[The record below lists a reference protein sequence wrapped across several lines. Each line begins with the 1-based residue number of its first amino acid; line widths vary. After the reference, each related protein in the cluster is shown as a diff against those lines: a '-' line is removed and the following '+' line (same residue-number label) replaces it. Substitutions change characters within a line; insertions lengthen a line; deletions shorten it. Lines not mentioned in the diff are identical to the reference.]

1 MTGNKENALLPS
13 IDALMQ
19 MINTQMN
26 LVCEHQVLALL
37 VVSLQRS
44 DRIPAMLDTH
54 YAQIVEQHF
63 LAAILPSLRDKD
75 RFIFVNENEC
85 WFLLPQLSSE
95 ALAVLAVHR
104 ILDAL
109 SAPLKIEAQTI
120 FFHPHVG
127 IACAPLHTE
136 NAKDLLRIADQAL
149 KNAQLNNS
157 RFELA
162 PMQHAQRSSPDDL
175 PQAIKLVLDDN
186 ALEMRYQPKVD
197 LRSKSIKSVE
207 ALVRWPSDHAQ
218 TVQTNLLIDVAE
230 QFGLIEQLTM
240 QVMNKVL
247 QEISMW
253 QAKGLHVL
261 VWINLSARL
270 LALEQLPKMLARTL
284 QVWNIPAS
292 TIGLEVTESAFIHD
306 IEHTT
311 ALLFELR
318 NLGFRLSI
326 DDFGTGY
333 SSLAYL
339 RRFPI
344 DELKIDRVFVQG
356 MNSSPQDKQIVQ
368 SIIGLAHNFGLS
380 VVAEGVERESS
391 LNALRMM
398 GCDEIQGFYFAHPMP
413 AEDLISWCEEFHRHA
428 EERL

>member
-1 MTGNKENALLPS
+1 MFGNRENALLHS
-13 IDALMQ
+13 IDALLQ
-19 MINTQMN
+19 AIEAN
-26 LVCEHQVLALL
+26 LRTANEHQVLALL
-37 VVSLQRS
+37 MVSLQRS
-44 DRIPAMLDTH
+44 DRISAMLDRQ

-63 LAAILPSLRDKD
+63 LAAIVPSLREKD
-75 RFIFVNENEC
+75 SLVFANENEC

-95 ALAVLAVHR
+95 ALAVLAAHR
-104 ILDAL
+104 IIDAL

-127 IACAPLHTE
+127 IACLPLHTH

-149 KNAQLNNS
+149 KSAHLNNS
-157 RFELA
+157 SFELA
-162 PMQHAQRSSPDDL
+162 PVQHEQRSSPDDL
-175 PQAIKLVLDDN
+175 PQAIKMVLDEN

-247 QEISMW
+247 QEMSVW
-253 QAKGLHVL
+253 QHKGLHVL

-270 LALEQLPKMLARTL
+270 LALEQLPKMLARAL
-284 QVWNIPAS
+284 QVWNVPATS
-292 TIGLEVTESAFIHD
+292 IGLEVTESAFIHD

-318 NLGFRLSI
+318 SLGFRLSI

>member
-1 MTGNKENALLPS
+1 MAGNRENVLLPS
-13 IDALMQ
+13 IDALMAA
-19 MINTQMN
+19 IDTQMAA
-26 LVCEHQVLALL
+26 VCEHQVMALL

-44 DRIPAMLDTH
+44 DRILALLDRH
-54 YAQIVEQHF
+54 YAHIVEQHF
-63 LAAILPSLRDKD
+63 LATILHSLRDKD
-75 RFIFVNENEC
+75 RFVFANENEC

-95 ALAVLAVHR
+95 ALAVLAAHR

-127 IACAPLHTE
+127 IACAPLHTLQ
-136 NAKDLLRIADQAL
+136 ARDLLRIADQAL
-149 KNAQLNNS
+149 KNAHLNNS

-162 PMQHAQRSSPDDL
+162 PVQHEQRSSPDDL
-175 PQAIKLVLDDN
+175 PQAIKAVLDDN

-207 ALVRWPSDHAQ
+207 ALVRWPSDHVQ

-247 QEISMW
+247 QEIAVW
-253 QAKGLHVL
+253 QSKGLHVL
-261 VWINLSARL
+261 VWVNLSARL
-270 LALEQLPKMLARTL
+270 LGLEQLPKMLARAL

-292 TIGLEVTESAFIHD
+292 SIGLEVTESAFIHD

-356 MNSSPQDKQIVQ
+356 MNSSHQDKQIVQ

-413 AEDLISWCEEFHRHA
+413 AEDLITWCEDFHRSA

>member
-1 MTGNKENALLPS
+1 MTANKENALLPS
-13 IDALMQ
+13 IDALMR
-19 MINTQMN
+19 MIAVQLDT
-26 LVCEHQVLALL
+26 VCEHQVLALL

-44 DRIPAMLDTH
+44 DRIHAMLDKH
-54 YAQIVEQHF
+54 YAMIVEQHF

-75 RFIFVNENEC
+75 RFIFANENEC

-95 ALAVLAVHR
+95 ALAVLAGHR

-109 SAPLKIEAQTI
+109 SAPLKIEAQTV
-120 FFHPHVG
+120 FFHPHIG
-127 IACAPLHTE
+127 IACAPLHTQ

-162 PMQHAQRSSPDDL
+162 PAQQEQRSRPDDL
-175 PQAIKLVLDDN
+175 PQAIKLVLDEN

-218 TVQTNLLIDVAE
+218 TLQTNLLIDVAE

-247 QEISMW
+247 QEMSVW
-253 QAKGLHVL
+253 QSKGLHVL

-270 LALEQLPKMLARTL
+270 LALEQLPKMLARAL
-284 QVWNIPAS
+284 HVWNIPAS

-413 AEDLISWCEEFHRHA
+413 AEDLIPWCEEFHRSA